1 MLVGLS
7 FSNPHD
13 FNCIFLLLLFLHCFW
28 QKWNEMDEGKKTQPE
43 KKAKKRKPEI
53 DSYAECYPGYVLLGN
68 GL

>member
-1 MLVGLS
+1 
-7 FSNPHD
+7 
-13 FNCIFLLLLFLHCFW
+13 
-28 QKWNEMDEGKKTQPE
+28 MDEGKKTQPE